1 MNNNKLNNTL
11 LAIIAILLFVLLVYH
26 LIFIPR
32 CYDSYTKI
40 KILYRQAAR
49 WAMAADQDESDLVRV
64 LHANYAAGYLWAI
77 KDIASDEEFKVATL
91 TNLSE
96 FEASIVK
103 IQNESTIR
111 LVNRCGSLMD
121 NLKIDDVIKEAVYKS
136 SSE

>member
-1 MNNNKLNNTL
+1 MNRTNLNNTL

-64 LHANYAAGYLWAI
+64 LHANYAAGYLWAL
-77 KDIASDEEFKVATL
+77 KDIVSEQEFKVATL
-91 TNLSE
+91 TDFSE

-103 IQNESTIR
+103 IQNESTKR
-111 LVNRCGSLMD
+111 LVDRCKPLLD

-136 SSE
+136 SI